1 MDKELME
8 QIAKVLYKYN
18 AITKPN
24 WEEATDEWKSYA
36 RGQTKA
42 ILPIIEAHVK
52 AAKALVM
59 ERYYAGFMNLHMEVD
74 RPRGGE

>member
-42 ILPIIEAHVK
+42 ILPIIDAQVREAESRGYDK
-52 AAKALVM
+52 ACDDIK
-59 ERYYAGFMNLHMEVD
+59 E
-74 RPRGGE
+74 GGE